1 MRNIKI
7 NNKQKMLWSLI
18 KFSQLIDIS
27 MGNLHV
33 DIGTERVLRLCKC
46 LSTNK
51 ATVNL
56 SYSHYFR
63 HRSCFVTKFLNVSL
77 RSGSLFREKIP
88 RKGKGKWVSRSTK
101 GLFTG
106 YLNAGPTFF
115 IWQSLCN
122 LLNNSF
128 LIVTFIPPIEED
140 SCLRILNNLALLV
153 LR

>member
-51 ATVNL
+51 AKVNL

-63 HRSCFVTKFLNVSL
+63 HRSCFVTNFWMLACEQAPCLGKKVA
-77 RSGSLFREKIP
+77 
-88 RKGKGKWVSRSTK
+88 RKGKGKWVPRLTK

-106 YLNAGPTFF
+106 YLNVGPTFF

-140 SCLRILNNLALLV
+140 SCLRILNNLALFV

>member
-51 ATVNL
+51 AKVNL

-77 RSGSLFREKIP
+77 RSGSLFREKNTEE
-88 RKGKGKWVSRSTK
+88 RKGKVSFPLVQRPVHRLSECRTYIFHLTIIVQLIK
-101 GLFTG
+101 Q
-106 YLNAGPTFF
+106 F
-115 IWQSLCN
+115 ISYCN
-122 LLNNSF
+122 FYSPNY
-128 LIVTFIPPIEED
+128 
-140 SCLRILNNLALLV
+140 R
-153 LR
+153 R